1 MADCVGCM
9 LRSIA
14 GIAILLLSAFGAG
27 CSSDEAVTVSVE
39 APSKAATPSLRSL
52 DVGELDLP
60 QTPPAA
66 VSNLRF
72 VDRHEELNV
81 NFIYDNG
88 SDERSLMVQSTG
100 GGGGWIDFDG
110 DSWFD
115 LLLVQGGN
123 PTADPPHNI
132 GDRIFRNLHGRRFQD
147 VSDSVLPPDRGFGHG
162 MAVGDFNQDGFDDVF
177 ITNVTS
183 TVLLLNGG
191 DGTFTDIT
199 EESGTN
205 DERWGTSAAW
215 SDLDLDGDLDLFVC
229 NYCRYDVRNPVV
241 CRKPDGSPGICHP
254 DAMDADL
261 AECFENLG
269 DGRFVSAAKKWGLAE
284 KSGKALGVVAADFN
298 LDRLPDLFVANDT
311 MANFMYLGLAGGGFT
326 EQAVELG
333 CAYNV
338 LGQYQANMGVACND
352 YDGNGYL
359 DLYITTF
366 TDDSNTLFA
375 NLGPGGFR
383 DVTRLE
389 GLHSTTI
396 ETLGF
401 GTVMTDLD
409 ADGAMDLF
417 IANGHIDDWRYKNQL
432 WKMQAEMFTYSQ
444 GTWTELTASAVGPY
458 LAEEHLGRAVSMAD
472 FDQDGDSDLLV
483 VHQNEPAALLVNES
497 VTGHWLRVECS
508 GRISNRRGL
517 GAKVTV
523 QQGDRK
529 WTQQLVSGSSYL
541 TSHEPVLFFGLGASK
556 EPCDVSVEWPNS
568 NTSAITRNVGVDQ
581 QIRVTERGRTSSEKT
596 PK

>member
-1 MADCVGCM
+1 MS
-9 LRSIA
+9 RSILGVSIVLFFA
-14 GIAILLLSAFGAG
+14 CVAG
-27 CSSDEAVTVSVE
+27 CSSDETLPVSAE
-39 APSKAATPSLRSL
+39 APSKSTVPSLSAI
-52 DVGELDLP
+52 DVGKLDFAP
-60 QTPPAA
+60 TQTAA
-66 VSNLRF
+66 ASNIRF
-72 VDRHEELNV
+72 VDRHEELGV
-81 NFIYDNG
+81 SFSYDNG

-100 GGGGWIDFDG
+100 GGGGWMDFDA
-110 DSWFD
+110 DSWPD
-115 LLLVQGGN
+115 LVLVQGGN
-123 PTADPPHNI
+123 PTADPPHET
-132 GDRIFRNLHGRRFQD
+132 GDRTFRNVRGGKFND
-147 VSDSVLPPDRGFGHG
+147 VTDSVLPPDRGFGQG
-162 MAVGDFNQDGFDDVF
+162 MAVGDFNEDGFDDLF

-183 TVLLLNGG
+183 RVLLLNCG
-191 DGTFTDIT
+191 DGTFTDVT
-199 EESGTN
+199 QQSGTN
-205 DERWGTSAAW
+205 DERWGSSAAW
-215 SDLDLDGDLDLFVC
+215 ADLDLDGDLDLFVC

-241 CRKPDGSPGICHP
+241 CRKPDGTPGICHP
-254 DAMDADL
+254 ESLDASYS
-261 AECFENLG
+261 ECFENLG
-269 DGRFVSAAKKWGLAE
+269 DGRFASAAKKWGLAE
-284 KSGKALGVVAADFN
+284 KPGKALGIVAADFN

-311 MANFMYLGLAGGGFT
+311 MANFMYLGEPGGGFT
-326 EQAVELG
+326 EQAIELG

-352 YDGNGYL
+352 YDGNGYP

-383 DVTRLE
+383 DVTRQE

-417 IANGHIDDWRYKNQL
+417 IANGHIDDWRYKNEL
-432 WKMQAEMFTYSQ
+432 WKMKPELFSYSE
-444 GTWTELTASAVGPY
+444 GMWTKLTASSVGPY
-458 LAEEHLGRAVSMAD
+458 LAEEYLGRAVSMAD
-472 FDQDGDSDLLV
+472 FDHDGDSDLLV

-508 GRISNRRGL
+508 GRISNRRGF

-529 WTQQLVSGSSYL
+529 WTQQLISGSSYL
-541 TSHEPVLFFGLGASK
+541 TSHEPVLFFGLGASN
-556 EPCDVSVEWPNS
+556 EPCEVSVEWPNS
-568 NTSAITRNVGVDQ
+568 DTPAITQNVNVNQ
-581 QIRVTERGRTSSEKT
+581 RIRMTETSRLSSQET

>member
-1 MADCVGCM
+1 M

-14 GIAILLLSAFGAG
+14 IVLMLLLVALVPG
-27 CSSDEAVTVSVE
+27 CSSDKADTVSVAAPAKTD
-39 APSKAATPSLRSL
+39 APSLSSL
-52 DVGELDLP
+52 DVGDLELP
-60 QTPPAA
+60 TA
-66 VSNLRF
+66 VPSVPSNIRL
-72 VDRHEELNV
+72 VDRHQELGIS
-81 NFIYDNG
+81 FIYENG
-88 SDERSLMVQSTG
+88 ADERSLMVQSTG

-110 DSWFD
+110 DSWPD

-123 PTADPPHNI
+123 PTTNPAHAT
-132 GDRIFRNLHGRRFQD
+132 GDRMFRNLQGTKFQD
-147 VSDSVLPPDRGFGHG
+147 VTDSVLPPDRGFGQG
-162 MAVGDFNQDGFDDVF
+162 MTVGDFNEDGFDDIF

-199 EESGTN
+199 EESGTS
-205 DERWGTSAAW
+205 DERWGTTATWA
-215 SDLDLDGDLDLFVC
+215 DLDLDGDLDLFVC
-229 NYCRYDVRNPVV
+229 NYCRYDARNPVV
-241 CRKPDGSPGICHP
+241 CRKPDGTPGICHP
-254 DAMDADL
+254 EALDPDFS
-261 AECFENLG
+261 ECYENLG
-269 DGRFVSAAKKWGLAE
+269 DGRFASAAKKWGLAE
-284 KSGKALGVVAADFN
+284 KPGKALGVVAADFN

-311 MANFMYLGLAGGGFT
+311 MPNYMYLGQPDGRFS

-383 DVTRLE
+383 DVTRQE

-409 ADGAMDLF
+409 ADSAMDLF

-432 WKMQAEMFTYSQ
+432 WKMKAEMFSYAE
-444 GTWTELTASAVGPY
+444 GMWTKLTASSVGPY
-458 LAEEHLGRAVSMAD
+458 LAEEYLGRAVSMAD
-472 FDQDGDSDLLV
+472 FDQDGDTDLLV

-508 GRISNRRGL
+508 GRISNRRGF

-529 WTQQLVSGSSYL
+529 WTQQLISGSSYL
-541 TSHEPVLFFGLGASK
+541 TSHEPVLFFGLGASN

-568 NTSAITRNVGVDQ
+568 NTPAITRNVSVDQ
-581 QIRVTERGRTSSEKT
+581 RIRMTEKSRLSSQET